1 MTSIHVEIASL
12 SGEREPCEIE
22 FTQGVPITMTIRS
35 TRFGEL
41 SFTDNNLFAALSA
54 YRRLL
59 EQEGYLLLCNGA
71 RKDAYPSRMALQM
84 GGGRK
89 IYLLRPGKQA
99 KREDLVD
106 IFDAATI
113 EQVCGVDEQRNA
125 YEEWVRSLQ

>member
-1 MTSIHVEIASL
+1 MKSIHVEITSL

-22 FTQGVPITMTIRS
+22 FTQGVPVTMTIQN

-41 SFTDNNLFAALSA
+41 SFTDSNLFVALSSF
-54 YRRLL
+54 RRLL

-71 RKDAYPSRMALQM
+71 RKDAYPSRMTLQM

-89 IYLLRPGKQA
+89 VYLLRSGKQA
-99 KREDLVD
+99 KREDMVD

-113 EQVCGVDEQRNA
+113 EQVCGVDEQRVA
-125 YEEWVRSLQ
+125 YEEWVRSLK

>member
-1 MTSIHVEIASL
+1 MTNIHVEIASF
-12 SGEREPCEIE
+12 SGEKEPCEIE
-22 FTQGVPITMTIRS
+22 FTQGVPTLITIRS
-35 TRFGEL
+35 TRLGVR
-41 SFTDNNLFAALSA
+41 SFTDNNFFAALSA

-89 IYLLRPGKQA
+89 IYLLHSGKQA

-113 EQVCGVDEQRNA
+113 EQVCSVDEQRTA
-125 YEEWVRSLQ
+125 YESWVRSLK